1 MSYVRRSLI
10 ALLIVLFAPVLWSA
24 GVADAKDKISKAD
37 AKNIS
42 QCTLSCKGN
51 QSCINNCLGKK
62 VSRGLGDSMGC
73 YSECSNDCENKSG
86 FSWNDPFG
94 TEETQCIA
102 GCVALCWTILYD

>member
-42 QCTLSCKGN
+42 QCTP
-51 QSCINNCLGKK
+51 
-62 VSRGLGDSMGC
+62 VSYTHLDVYKRQVLPSTMAPA
-73 YSECSNDCENKSG
+73 SRSLATTKAS
-86 FSWNDPFG
+86 P
-94 TEETQCIA
+94 A
-102 GCVALCWTILYD
+102 GS